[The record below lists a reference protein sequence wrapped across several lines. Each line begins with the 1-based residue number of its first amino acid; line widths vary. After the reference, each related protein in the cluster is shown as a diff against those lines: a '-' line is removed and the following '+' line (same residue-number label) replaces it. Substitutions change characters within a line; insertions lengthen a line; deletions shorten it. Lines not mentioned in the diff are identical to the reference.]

1 MSAPLKAC
9 GTAISEALLTTATH
23 ASFKEGWISIYR
35 RKTPPPHLTHTYTHY
50 TPSLIPYQHPA
61 IIQASAAH
69 TCVRAE
75 AILWPV
81 TLKRESISISS
92 LEKANW
98 SRGPE
103 RRLHSDGPAVLM
115 LRHTRAG
122 RRSMGGVGREAERAR
137 TVPAW
142 IELLCCRA
150 KKRLPLYLTPHFPRR
165 HHRPPEVG
173 QLTWNNYEHLL
184 LRC

>member
-1 MSAPLKAC
+1 MQ
-9 GTAISEALLTTATH
+9 
-23 ASFKEGWISIYR
+23 ASREFEYLYIEEN
-35 RKTPPPHLTHTYTHY
+35 TPPPHLTHTHY

-61 IIQASAAH
+61 IIQTSAAH

-122 RRSMGGVGREAERAR
+122 RRSTGGVGREAERAHGSSLDWAALLPSQK
-137 TVPAW
+137 TSPA
-142 IELLCCRA
+142 
-150 KKRLPLYLTPHFPRR
+150 LPDTAL
-165 HHRPPEVG
+165 PEETS
-173 QLTWNNYEHLL
+173 QTA
-184 LRC
+184 RS